1 MFGQRLKAI
10 LNERNLSNYRL
21 AKMSG
26 VSESIIN
33 KVVSGTN
40 EYMSFKNAAKIAD
53 ALNISLDEF
62 RK

>member
-10 LNERNLSNYRL
+10 LNEHNLSNYRL

-40 EYMSFKNAAKIAD
+40 EYMSFKNAVKIAD

>member
-40 EYMSFKNAAKIAD
+40 EYMSFKNAVKIAD